1 MEKHPL
7 HIKSPE
13 LQTSPE
19 VHRAVVREERQTGEK
34 IPNDPAERIEVYM
47 DRLENVFLNPK
58 ESTRERNLEMFKD
71 KIYDAFI
78 IKKENFPESYFE
90 LQKRIARERGE
101 AIDDPNVQGILVRI
115 DSPGGY
121 PVASEVI
128 ANNLKTS
135 PLPSV
140 ALIRESG
147 TSGGYL
153 VATGAN
159 TIIASPFSDV
169 GGIEITMSYVDNWR
183 QNELEGLDYVSL
195 SSAKYKDY
203 LDPNKPLTT
212 EERSL
217 IERDLKIW
225 HDEFV
230 KQVAENRDLPLE
242 DVSKLADGS
251 SMPGA
256 LALENMLID
265 SLGDQETA
273 RQWFVDALDLPDEE
287 VWFCE

>member
-1 MEKHPL
+1 MKSFL
-7 HIKSPE
+7 IKLGSVLVAIVACFYVSLFIWGSWHDE
-13 LQTSPE
+13 WSGYNASISISDGYCNI
-19 VHRAVVREERQTGEK
+19 AVLPITGDITTFGSTED
-34 IPNDPAERIEVYM
+34 IESSTYPYTNADDAVSFLYQAENEPNI
-47 DRLENVFLNPK
+47 
-58 ESTRERNLEMFKD
+58 
-71 KIYDAFI
+71 
-78 IKKENFPESYFE
+78 
-90 LQKRIARERGE
+90 
-101 AIDDPNVQGILVRI
+101 QGILVRI
-115 DSPGGY
+115 DSLGGY

-153 VATGAN
+153 VATGAD

-169 GGIEITMSYVDNWR
+169 GGIGITMSYVDNWR
-183 QNELEGLDYVSL
+183 QNESEGLNYVSL

-212 EERSL
+212 EERAL

-230 KQVAENRDLPLE
+230 RQVAENRDLPLE
-242 DVSKLADGS
+242 DVSMLADGS
-251 SMPGA
+251 SMPGK

-265 SLGDQETA
+265 TLGDQETA
-273 RQWFVDALDLPDEE
+273 RQWFIDYLGLTDDE